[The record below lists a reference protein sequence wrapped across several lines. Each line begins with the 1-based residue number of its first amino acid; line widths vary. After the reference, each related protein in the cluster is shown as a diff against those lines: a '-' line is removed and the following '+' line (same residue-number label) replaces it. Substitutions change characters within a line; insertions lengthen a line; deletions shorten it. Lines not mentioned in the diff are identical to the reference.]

1 MISSVL
7 ALIAVVGGGQSD
19 TTRTSR
25 EAFANCLRTYVE
37 RSIQDRMAADRFA
50 SEYPQQCTAQ
60 ETAYR
65 DAVIRSFRGNR
76 AEAEEMAGL
85 EIEDARTSYRE
96 VYAMESEET
105 NRLQRAADEDA
116 QRQAQQQQPAAQPA
130 AQSEPA
136 PAEQP
141 QQQPPTR

>member
-7 ALIAVVGGGQSD
+7 ALVAVLGGGQSD
-19 TTRTSR
+19 PTRTSR

-37 RSIQDRMAADRFA
+37 RSIQDRMAADRFE

-65 DAVIRSFRGNR
+65 DAVIRGFRGSR
-76 AEAEEMAGL
+76 ADAEELAGL

-96 VYAMESEET
+96 VFAMESEET
-105 NRLQRAADEDA
+105 DRRQRAANEQA
-116 QRQAQQQQPAAQPA
+116 TAQQAAQQTEQPEQPAE
-130 AQSEPA
+130 EP
-136 PAEQP
+136 
-141 QQQPPTR
+141 QPPPSR